1 MQGYNGDTDLENEVV
16 DTVGEGEGKMNGESS
31 IDIYT
36 LPYVKQLVEICYIIQ
51 GA

>member
-1 MQGYNGDTDLENEVV
+1 MQGYNGDINLENELV
-16 DTVGEGEGKMNGESS
+16 DTVGEEEGRMNGESS

-36 LPYVKQLVEICYIIQ
+36 LPYVKQLVGSCYIIQ